1 MGEPPPL
8 VFIVPQLILEGDGPS
23 HYTKRQ
29 KSYGK
34 TSLHKPVAIVKAIA
48 IPFRKPKGGDL
59 GSDRGSCANDRLR
72 NASYRQG

>member
-29 KSYGK
+29 KSYASDLLSRPVLLPK
-34 TSLHKPVAIVKAIA
+34 T
-48 IPFRKPKGGDL
+48 
-59 GSDRGSCANDRLR
+59 RL
-72 NASYRQG
+72 